1 MHRFGTELLA
11 TTIASASMLVLVL
24 LAGTAIAQP
33 APRPSATPDVEEG
46 ACHDLPVTA
55 LAASTVEG
63 QGRLCFED
71 GGIVRP
77 VLQVSGLTPG
87 DAYTAWIAYFDRPET
102 CAQTPCGLVD
112 LRGDDPAGVLG
123 RIGGGVPTHT
133 RTLMLRSELHDL
145 VITPGAQLSLILLNH
160 GPTSIVDGRARA
172 RQLLT
177 AEMPDLGS
185 AAFGTADDGRR
196 AFPHAQAVFHLH

>member
-1 MHRFGTELLA
+1 MHRFGTDLLV
-11 TTIASASMLVLVL
+11 TTTASAIMLAVVL

-33 APRPSATPDVEEG
+33 APRPADWSVGEEG
-46 ACHDLPVTA
+46 ACHALPVTA

-63 QGRLCFED
+63 QGRLCFDD

-77 VLQVSGLTPG
+77 ALQVSGLTPG
-87 DAYTAWIAYFDRPET
+87 DTYTAWLAYFDRPAT

-123 RIGGGVPTHT
+123 RVGGGVPNHT
-133 RTLMLRSELHDL
+133 RTLELRAEVHDL
-145 VITPGAQLSLILLNH
+145 ILAPGAQVSLLLLSH
-160 GPTSIVDGRARA
+160 GPASIVDGRARA

-177 AEMPDLGS
+177 AETPDLGGP
-185 AAFGTADDGRR
+185 AFGAVEDGRK
-196 AFPHAQAVFHLH
+196 AFPHAQAVFILR